1 MVYNK
6 VVRDKV
12 VAIMSNK
19 GMHPETTMLT
29 AKAFLESLKAK
40 LLEEC
45 KEFLQAKEHKDKV
58 EELAD
63 MMEVALAI
71 MKRENITMDQVL
83 KKRFEKLEA
92 KGGFEDEYFLANDGC
107 AAKKEHARVDGK
119 KVKVKVT

>member
-12 VAIMSNK
+12 IAIMSNR
-19 GMHPETTMLT
+19 GMYPETTMLT
-29 AKAFLESLKAK
+29 AKAFLEALKAK

-45 KEFLQAKEHKDKV
+45 KEFIQAKEHKDKV

-71 MKRENITMDQVL
+71 MKRENVTMDQVL
-83 KKRFEKLEA
+83 KKRSGTFNLGAFKSPW
-92 KGGFEDEYFLANDGC
+92 KNGGRSSGSIWN
-107 AAKKEHARVDGK
+107 
-119 KVKVKVT
+119 

>member
-12 VAIMSNK
+12 IAIMSNK

-29 AKAFLESLKAK
+29 AKAFLSALKSK
-40 LLEEC
+40 LAEEC
-45 KEFLQAKEHKDKV
+45 NEFLNAKEHKDKV

-92 KGGFEDEYFLANDGC
+92 KGGFDDEYFLANDGC
-107 AAKKEHARVDGK
+107 KIKNERVKVDGK
-119 KVKVKVT
+119 KMKVEVT